1 MSSEL
6 RAAAWGY
13 LTLGLSVIALT
24 GKMPNGKVH
33 RHGLHDALAM
43 DDSVPGMGMGP
54 DDDAVLKA
62 VFDHPDTTG
71 VGILTNWPYFVVDID
86 GEEGA
91 VNWQSIVGEDW
102 IPDRWVAQ
110 TGRGLHLWFADS
122 ERRATTKLADKL
134 DLKGNGG
141 YVAAPPSIHPDG
153 RKYIWLLPPGDLPP
167 IEAPAGLIAL
177 LDDRAWAQEGRI
189 LTRAASKRVRHPQF
203 QDGKWWATW
212 GFEGLLRAVAEA
224 EPGQRNAIL
233 YWAAYAMSEED
244 ADIDDLEQLHRAAR
258 EAGLTEQETRR
269 TINSARKAAASE

>member
-13 LTLGLSVIALT
+13 LQLGLSVIALT

-33 RHGLHDALAM
+33 PHGLHDAI
-43 DDSVPGMGMGP
+43 SGVPEGP

-71 VGILTNWPYFVVDID
+71 IGILTNWPYIVVDID
-86 GEEGA
+86 GEDGA
-91 VNWQSIVGEDW
+91 VNWQSIVGDDW

-110 TGRGLHLWFADS
+110 TGRGLHLWFADWEHRS
-122 ERRATTKLADKL
+122 TTKLADKL

-153 RKYIWLLPPGDLPP
+153 RKYIWLLPPGGLPP
-167 IEAPAGLIAL
+167 IEAPPGLVKL
-177 LDDRAWAQEGRI
+177 LDDKAWDQEGRI
-189 LTRAASKRVRHPQF
+189 LTRAASKRVRHQQF

-212 GFEGLLRAVAEA
+212 GFEGLLKAVAEA

-244 ADIDDLEQLHRAAR
+244 ADIDDLEQLHRAGR

-269 TINSARKAAASE
+269 TINSARKAVAGE